1 MSDTIP
7 EPVQDDPIER
17 FREVFEQ
24 AAATGIEDPNAMV
37 LSSVDGEGRPS
48 SRVVLLKAFDT
59 SGFVFYTNLE
69 SRKGGEIAANP
80 HVCLNFY
87 WRELR
92 QQVRVRGR
100 AEPVTDEEAD
110 TYFASR
116 SLFRSLASRTQLMA
130 RVAKFEAK
138 FLGGKVPRPP
148 HWSGFRIVPAA
159 IEFWEAGTFRLHTR
173 TVFERTLEGWSSHK
187 LYP

>member
-1 MSDTIP
+1 MSDTTP
-7 EPVQDDPIER
+7 EPNQDDPIER

-87 WRELR
+87 WRELGR
-92 QQVRVRGR
+92 QVRIRGC
-100 AEPVTDEEAD
+100 AEPVTDDEAD

-116 SLFRSLASRTQLMA
+116 SRSSRLGAWASQQSRQVSGRDALEA
-130 RVAKFEAK
+130 AVAEVEQRFPDT
-138 FLGGKVPRPP
+138 VPRPP
-148 HWSGFRIVPAA
+148 HWSGFRVVPSYL
-159 IEFWEAGTFRLHTR
+159 EFWVSGDFP
-173 TVFERTLEGWSSHK
+173 VPF
-187 LYP
+187 